1 MLLSTD
7 GNIAAIYMKE
17 KGNFRAKKI
26 KPPLVAAAN
35 REGLNHE
42 RILLKKG
49 KSCKI
54 GMQKIIRHYGYIILW
69 IKRKN
74 AQTYCETCNRDK
86 FEQEKKHR
94 HKKIE
99 NPKFVDKKTHCCYN
113 INVT

>member
-1 MLLSTD
+1 
-7 GNIAAIYMKE
+7 MKE

-35 REGLNHE
+35 SERLNYE
-42 RILLKKG
+42 RILLKNR

-54 GMQKIIRHYGYIILW
+54 GIQKIIRRYGYIILW

-74 AQTYCETCNRDK
+74 AQIYCEICNRDK
-86 FEQEKKHR
+86 FEHEKKHR

-99 NPKFVDKKTHCCYN
+99 IPKFVDKKTHCCYN

>member
-7 GNIAAIYMKE
+7 GNIAAIHMKE

-35 REGLNHE
+35 RERLNYE

-54 GMQKIIRHYGYIILW
+54 GMQKIIRRYGYIILW
-69 IKRKN
+69 IKRKTPKYIAIFAIGISLSKKKN
-74 AQTYCETCNRDK
+74 IDIRRLK
-86 FEQEKKHR
+86 FQSSLTKR
-94 HKKIE
+94 HT
-99 NPKFVDKKTHCCYN
+99 V
-113 INVT
+113 VTILT

>member
-1 MLLSTD
+1 MSTD
-7 GNIAAIYMKE
+7 GNIAAIHMKE
-17 KGNFRAKKI
+17 KGNFRAKK
-26 KPPLVAAAN
+26 KKTPLAAAAN
-35 REGLNHE
+35 RERLNYE

-54 GMQKIIRHYGYIILW
+54 GIQRIIRSHDYIILW

-74 AQTYCETCNRDK
+74 AKTYCEICNWDK
-86 FEQEKKHR
+86 FEHEKKHR

-99 NPKFVDKKTHCCYN
+99 IPKFVDKKTHCCYN